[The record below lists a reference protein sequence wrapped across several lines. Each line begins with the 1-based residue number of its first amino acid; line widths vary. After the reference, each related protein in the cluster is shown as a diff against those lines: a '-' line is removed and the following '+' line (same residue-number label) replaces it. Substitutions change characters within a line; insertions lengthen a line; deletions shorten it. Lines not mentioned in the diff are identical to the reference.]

1 MRINVVLP
9 QPEGPT
15 SDTNSPWPTSKL
27 TWVKASMGSPA
38 LVA

>member
-1 MRINVVLP
+1 MRIKVVLP

-27 TWVKASMGSPA
+27 T
-38 LVA
+38 